1 MLNGVSMRLTLF
13 ALALCTVS
21 CGAPGV
27 VEVQRIEDA
36 GSNGSVTPNPEMSA
50 MEAGACPSGW
60 NCMDLTALGGAKD
73 GDGEPVDASCS
84 KGGITP
90 CDEDDPTSSCAGLPN
105 PVCVHLSVGGQA
117 IVSCGQ
123 RCTP

>member
-1 MLNGVSMRLTLF
+1 MLNGVSGRLTLF
-13 ALALCTVS
+13 AIAVCAVS

-27 VEVQRIEDA
+27 VEVQRVADA
-36 GSNGSVTPNPEMSA
+36 GVMSPARPNPEMPA
-50 MEAGACPSGW
+50 MAGACPSGW
-60 NCMDLTALGGAKD
+60 NCMDLAALGGAMD

-90 CDEDDPTSSCAGLPN
+90 CNESNPASSCDGLPD
-105 PVCVHLSVGGQA
+105 PICVHLSVGGQA

-123 RCTP
+123 RCVP